1 MDQTDRYD
9 PDAFDFLGPPF
20 AVPVRGDLLLTI
32 PQEDALSGALNAIG
46 RGVGLVLIA
55 GEAGSGRTLVA
66 DALADSLHARDMT
79 VDQIA
84 QLGGPGGGALLAR
97 VAPLLGIEP
106 GRLAPAL
113 AALVASTRD
122 GGPDLAPETRDAAAR
137 GLAAGRAGAGF
148 GAVHAATGVIDRDR
162 PARAPDGRR
171 LAAAEAR
178 QARALAVVVDD
189 AGTWPDEDLLLLVS
203 LAGLRVGDSPLL
215 RAVLIGDAALAQ
227 RVATLRGAAAG
238 TTGAPGT
245 GQDGSDAVS
254 LRIPPLTLRQG
265 EEYLA
270 HRIAAAGGSLQRTMS
285 PGAIEE
291 ILLRCGGNPGR
302 IDRLA
307 DDCLAIAARRR
318 RRTVTATMVRT
329 ARQAPRQRRRLSMPV
344 AYALL
349 GMAGGGIAA
358 GTGVALALRGWSQPA
373 SRAGDA
379 ADRGN
384 PALFAGAGRF
394 GAPGPAILA
403 PAPAPRVEPQPYVP
417 DYPAQ
422 GFARVVPRPAQ
433 PPVPPLAL
441 APAPVAPLLP
451 GVGMPSWPA
460 VPPLP
465 VAVPS
470 TIGTPGFAAVAG
482 APLPV
487 LPPEPAPLP
496 AQGPLSAQDLATE
509 AEAPAAPAIVVPAPR
524 AGTAPARD
532 AASDPGPAPSR
543 AAGATPLPVP
553 PDPPVRVPAVAAPP
567 PAPVRPA
574 PSGPRDGLVVTHV
587 ARGHD
592 TTARLL
598 RRIWGADDPT
608 ARALFRSLN
617 PGIDAQGPWPS
628 GTVVTVPQR
637 LRDQRSSDPTV
648 LPEPPRAREVPR
660 AKALQAVPPPR
671 EEAVRDNPAG
681 QQRSG
686 VPYFCRSILPQNGAE
701 DAYTRQVCGR

>member
-9 PDAFDFLGPPF
+9 PEAFEFLGPPF

-66 DALADSLHARDMT
+66 DALADSLQARGMA

-84 QLGGPGGGALLAR
+84 QIGGPGGGALLAR
-97 VAPLLGIEP
+97 IAPLLGIAP

-113 AALVASTRD
+113 AALVAATRD
-122 GGPDLAPETRDAAAR
+122 GGPDGASAARDAAR
-137 GLAAGRAGAGF
+137 GLAAGQVRPGVGT
-148 GAVHAATGVIDRDR
+148 VHAVTGVIDRDR
-162 PARAPDGRR
+162 PGRVPDGRR
-171 LAAAEAR
+171 LAAEAR
-178 QARALAVVVDD
+178 PARALAVVVDD

-203 LAGLRVGDSPLL
+203 LAGLRVGDAPLL

-227 RVATLRGAAAG
+227 RVATLRGAAAE
-238 TTGAPGT
+238 TTGAAGS

-307 DDCLAIAARRR
+307 DDCLAITARRR
-318 RRTVTATMVRT
+318 RRTVTAAAVRT
-329 ARQAPRQRRRLSMPV
+329 ARQAPRQRRRLSVPV

-349 GMAGGGIAA
+349 GVVGGAIAA
-358 GTGVALALRGWSQPA
+358 GTGVALALHGWSQPG
-373 SRAGDA
+373 SGAGEA
-379 ADRGN
+379 PVRGD

-394 GAPGPAILA
+394 GAPDPATLP
-403 PAPAPRVEPQPYVP
+403 PAPAPRVLPQPYVP

-422 GFARVVPRPAQ
+422 GFAGAAPRPAL
-433 PPVPPLAL
+433 PPAPPTRLAL
-441 APAPVAPLLP
+441 APAPVAPLVP
-451 GVGMPSWPA
+451 GVGVPSWPA
-460 VPPLP
+460 VPQLP

-470 TIGTPGFAAVAG
+470 TIRTPGLAVVAG
-482 APLPV
+482 AALPV
-487 LPPEPAPLP
+487 LPPAPSLPHAPGPA
-496 AQGPLSAQDLATE
+496 AE
-509 AEAPAAPAIVVPAPR
+509 AEVPAASAIVAPPLGAEVPATQDAAPASAPAPPR
-524 AGTAPARD
+524 ATTATPLPMPPDLPARMP
-532 AASDPGPAPSR
+532 AAAVPPPAPSR
-543 AAGATPLPVP
+543 Q
-553 PDPPVRVPAVAAPP
+553 
-567 PAPVRPA
+567 A
-574 PSGPRDGLVVTHV
+574 PSGPRDGLVVMHV

-592 TTARLL
+592 TTATLL

-637 LRDQRSSDPTV
+637 LRGQRSSAPTV
-648 LPEPPRAREVPR
+648 LPEPPLVPHATRAREPQAPR
-660 AKALQAVPPPR
+660 SR
-671 EEAVRDNPAG
+671 EDAVRDNPAG
-681 QQRSG
+681 QQQSG
-686 VPYFCRSILPQNGAE
+686 APYFCRSILPQNGAE

>member
-66 DALADSLHARDMT
+66 DALADSLQARDMT

-113 AALVASTRD
+113 AALVAATRD
-122 GGPDLAPETRDAAAR
+122 GGPDVAPETREAAAR
-137 GLAAGRAGAGF
+137 GLAAGQAGAGF
-148 GAVHAATGVIDRDR
+148 GTVHAATGVIDRDR
-162 PARAPDGRR
+162 PGRVADGRR
-171 LAAAEAR
+171 LAAEAWP
-178 QARALAVVVDD
+178 ARALAVVVDD

-227 RVATLRGAAAG
+227 RVAMLRGAAAG
-238 TTGAPGT
+238 TTGAAGT

-291 ILLRCGGNPGR
+291 ILQRCGGNPGR

-307 DDCLAIAARRR
+307 DDCLAITARRR
-318 RRTVTATMVRT
+318 RRTVTATVVRT
-329 ARQAPRQRRRLSMPV
+329 ARQAPRPRRRLSVPV

-349 GMAGGGIAA
+349 GVAGGAIAA
-358 GTGVALALRGWSQPA
+358 GTGVALALHGWSQPG
-373 SRAGDA
+373 SGAGDVP
-379 ADRGN
+379 DRGD

-394 GAPGPAILA
+394 GAPDPATLP
-403 PAPAPRVEPQPYVP
+403 PAPAPRVLPRPYVP

-422 GFARVVPRPAQ
+422 GFARAVPRSASPPAR
-433 PPVPPLAL
+433 LAL

-470 TIGTPGFAAVAG
+470 TIRTPGLAVVAG
-482 APLPV
+482 AALPV
-487 LPPEPAPLP
+487 LPSEPALLP
-496 AQGPLSAQDLATE
+496 AQGLAAE
-509 AEAPAAPAIVVPAPR
+509 AELPPAPAASAIVVPPLR
-524 AGTAPARD
+524 AGSAPTRD
-532 AASDPGPAPSR
+532 AAPAPGPAPSR
-543 AAGATPLPVP
+543 ATTATPLPVP
-553 PDPPVRVPAVAAPP
+553 PDPPVRLPAVAVPP

-592 TTARLL
+592 TTATLL

-628 GTVVTVPQR
+628 GTVVAVPQR
-637 LRDQRSSDPTV
+637 LRGQRSSAPTV
-648 LPEPPRAREVPR
+648 LPEPPPRVAEAPRAREFQAPR
-660 AKALQAVPPPR
+660 SR